1 VKTPGMA
8 SSIAAI
14 FVVWVVKVILLRI
27 GGLQLFRKA
36 IPAVMGM
43 LTAFVL
49 GVFLSYVVDL
59 IWFPQTGHPVQN
71 W

>member
-1 VKTPGMA
+1 
-8 SSIAAI
+8 
-14 FVVWVVKVILLRI
+14 
-27 GGLQLFRKA
+27 
-36 IPAVMGM
+36 MGM